1 MLCSLATK
9 MDQKQLDEIG
19 GLEKELGV
27 PVLAFACHAAEP
39 AEISGDQVAKL
50 KELEGKL
57 GVSLVAVK
65 G

>member
-9 MDQKQLDEIG
+9 LDQQQ
-19 GLEKELGV
+19 LEKIGALEKDLGV

-39 AEISGDQVAKL
+39 AAIDGGQVAKI
-50 KELEGKL
+50 KELEDTL

-65 G
+65 A

>member
-1 MLCSLATK
+1 M
-9 MDQKQLDEIG
+9 
-19 GLEKELGV
+19 GV

-39 AEISGDQVAKL
+39 AAIDGGQVAKI
-50 KELEGKL
+50 KELEDTL